1 MSKDLRKEIIPVL
14 DEFASLMKAKRDNIR
29 SRSYEKARDS
39 LIGLKHPI
47 TKVEDFKS
55 VKNIGEAMYKK
66 ITEFLSTGEIGSL
79 NRLRETVKNIP
90 EPLFSKIYG
99 VGPVKEK
106 QLIASG
112 VNTIEELR
120 SRQDELLN
128 NVQKIGLKYYE
139 DILEKIPR
147 AEIDGYSTLF
157 QKSFQKVTKDNEDQ
171 YEIVGSYRRG
181 HQQSGDIDVII
192 TSNDKMMFTRFIEEL
207 QNTGIITETLSQ
219 GPTKSLVVSHIN
231 KKAKARRVD
240 FMYTSPEEYPFAIL
254 YFTGSKA
261 FNVVM
266 RAHALSKGYTMNE
279 HGITTKDKKRVN
291 HVFRNEKDIFDFLG
305 LVYRNPEERLGGDSI
320 EFVLSNE
327 ILPTPSPSSNPI
339 QTVPKL
345 KAEKPN
351 RQTKKEKKTE
361 PKAKKTTIQ
370 SNIKLFRQDGIQF
383 LQQQSEEQLAGIL
396 EKTNKA
402 YRNEKPLLNDNEYDI
417 IRDYVEDKYPT
428 NLILHQIGAPVEKN
442 KVTLP
447 YFMGSMDK
455 IKPDTNALDN
465 WKKKYKGHYVLS
477 CKLDGVSGLYTITN
491 GEKKLYTRG
500 DGKVG
505 QDVSHLIPHIKS
517 LPNVLDIV
525 VRGEFIID
533 RNVFQ
538 EKYAK
543 DFANARNLVSGIM
556 NSKKVD
562 KRIQDLDFVAYELI
576 EPEVM
581 PSYQMKILLKEKFI
595 TVQHTIQSD
604 ITNEMLSS
612 YLVDWRTNYK
622 YETDGVI
629 VTNDLVYPR
638 KQGNPQHSFAFK
650 MVLSEQIAEAKVV
663 DVIWSTSKSGYIK
676 PKVRIEP
683 IQLGGVTIEYATG
696 FNGHFI
702 ESNKI
707 GIGAMI
713 EIIRS
718 GDVIPYIKSVVSP
731 ANEPKMPSIPYVWN
745 NTHVDIMVQNVED
758 DMDVLAK
765 RVETFFT
772 GLKVDGLSTGNLKK
786 IHNIGFVTIGDV
798 LKMKPSDFKKAG
810 FVNTSEKMYNNVHD
824 KVNNATL
831 VDIMALSSTFGR
843 GLGKRKI
850 QPIID
855 TYPNIIHSKET
866 PTQKIEMLRQING
879 IGRENAKAFVNN
891 IDNFK
896 IFVQNNGLGK
906 IVTDLLKEEKKDKV
920 ENKKDTSHIFYE
932 KKIVMTKVRD
942 TSIIQTVE
950 EKGGSMVDSVN
961 KNVWVVIVKSREDLS
976 NKVKKATELNIP
988 VLTVEEFKTKYM

>member
-1 MSKDLRKEIIPVL
+1 MTKDLRKDIIPVL
-14 DEFASLMKAKRDNIR
+14 DEFADLMKQKRDNIR
-29 SRSYEKARDS
+29 SRSYEKARDT
-39 LIGLKHPI
+39 LIGLKQPI

-55 VKNIGEAMYKK
+55 VKNIGDAMYKK

-79 NRLRETVKNIP
+79 NRLRETVNNIP

-128 NVQKIGLKYYE
+128 NVQRIGLKYYE

-147 AEIDGYSTLF
+147 AEIDSYNTLF
-157 QKSFQKVTKDNEDQ
+157 KNSFQKVKKDNEDQ

-181 HQQSGDIDVII
+181 HKQSGDIDVII
-192 TSNDKMMFTRFIEEL
+192 TANDETMFTRFIEEL
-207 QNTGIITETLSQ
+207 QKTGIITEILSQ
-219 GPTKSLVVSHIN
+219 GPTKCLVVSHLN
-231 KKAKARRVD
+231 GKAKARRVD
-240 FMYTSPEEYPFAIL
+240 FMYTTPEEYPFATL
-254 YFTGSKA
+254 YFTGSKG

-279 HGITTKDKKRVN
+279 HGITTRDKEKVN
-291 HVFRNEKDIFDFLG
+291 HVFHNEKDIFDFLG

-327 ILPTPSPSSNPI
+327 VLPHPEHPHNPI
-339 QTVPKL
+339 
-345 KAEKPN
+345 
-351 RQTKKEKKTE
+351 KTE
-361 PKAKKTTIQ
+361 LKKTTKVKKPTIQ
-370 SNIKLFRQDGIQF
+370 ANIKLFRQDGIQF
-383 LQQQSEEQLAGIL
+383 LEKQTEEQLVEII

-402 YRNEKPLLNDNEYDI
+402 YRNKKPLISDNEYDI
-417 IRDYVEDKYPT
+417 IREYIEDKYPT
-428 NLILHQIGAPVEKN
+428 NPVLHQIGAPVEKN

-455 IKPDTNALDN
+455 IKPDTKALDN
-465 WKKKYKGHYVLS
+465 WKRTYKGPYVLS
-477 CKLDGVSGLYTITN
+477 CKLDGVSGLYTIIN

-517 LPNVLDIV
+517 LPNVFDTV

-543 DFANARNLVSGIM
+543 DFANARNMVSGIM
-556 NSKKVD
+556 NSKKID

-576 EPEVM
+576 EPEVI
-581 PSYQMKILLKEKFI
+581 PSYQMKILLKDNFI
-595 TVQHTIQSD
+595 AVQHVIQKD

-638 KQGNPQHSFAFK
+638 KEGNPQHSFAFK

-663 DVIWSTSKSGYIK
+663 DVIWTTSKSGYIK

-696 FNGHFI
+696 FNAQFI
-702 ESNKI
+702 VSNQI
-707 GIGAMI
+707 GVGAMI

-718 GDVIPYIKSVVSP
+718 GDVIPYIKSVISP
-731 ANEPKMPSIPYVWN
+731 AIEPKMPSIPYVWN
-745 NTHVDIMVQNVED
+745 DTHIDIMVQNVED

-772 GLKVDGLSTGNLKK
+772 GLKVEGLSTGNLKK
-786 IHNIGFVTIGDV
+786 IHNIGFVTIGDI

-810 FVNTSEKMYNNVHD
+810 FVNTSEKMYNNVHE
-824 KVNNATL
+824 KVDNASL

-843 GLGKRKI
+843 GLGKKKI
-850 QPIID
+850 QPIMD
-855 TYPNIIHSKET
+855 TYPDILYSKESNEK
-866 PTQKIEMLRQING
+866 KIDMLQQING
-879 IGRENAKAFVNN
+879 IGKENAKAFVNN
-891 IDNFK
+891 IENFK
-896 IFVQNNGLGK
+896 TF
-906 IVTDLLKEEKKDKV
+906 LLSTSLKVEKK
-920 ENKKDTSHIFYE
+920 EKKEKKGKELDASHIFYR

-942 TSIIQTVE
+942 AAILQQVE
-950 EKGGSMVDSVN
+950 EKGGEMVESVN
-961 KNVWVVIVKSREDLS
+961 KNVWVVIVKSHEDLS
-976 NKVKKATELNIP
+976 NKVKKAQELKVPIM
-988 VLTVEEFKTKYM
+988 TVEEFKTKYM

>member
-1 MSKDLRKEIIPVL
+1 MSNDLRKEIIPVL
-14 DEFASLMKAKRDNIR
+14 DEFASLMKQKRDNIR
-29 SRSYEKARDS
+29 SRSYEKARDT
-39 LIGLKHPI
+39 LIGLKQPI

-55 VKNIGEAMYKK
+55 VKNIGDAMYKK
-66 ITEFLSTGEIGSL
+66 ITELLNTGEIASL

-90 EPLFSKIYG
+90 EPVFSKIYG

-112 VNTIEELR
+112 INTIEELR
-120 SRQDELLN
+120 NRQDELLN

-147 AEIDGYSTLF
+147 AEIDSYNALF
-157 QKSFQKVTKDNEDQ
+157 KKSFQKVKKDMNDQ

-192 TSNDKMMFTRFIEEL
+192 TSTDESMFTRFVEEL
-207 QNTGIITETLSQ
+207 QKTGIITEILSQ
-219 GPTKSLVVSHIN
+219 GPTKSLVVSHLN
-231 KKAKARRVD
+231 NKAKARRVD
-240 FMYTSPEEYPFAIL
+240 FMYTSPEEYPFAIM
-254 YFTGSKA
+254 YFTGSKE

-279 HGITTKDKKRVN
+279 HGITTKDKQKVK

-305 LVYRNPEERLGGDSI
+305 LVHKNPEERLGGDSI

-327 ILPTPSPSSNPI
+327 ILPNPSPPSRF
-339 QTVPKL
+339 
-345 KAEKPN
+345 EKPKPKKKG
-351 RQTKKEKKTE
+351 TKK
-361 PKAKKTTIQ
+361 PTIQ
-370 SNIKLFRQDGIQF
+370 ATIKLFRQDGIEF
-383 LQQQSEEQLAGIL
+383 LQQQTEEQLVEII

-402 YRNEKPLLNDNEYDI
+402 YRNKKPLINDNEYDI
-417 IRDYVEDKYPT
+417 IREYVENKYPT
-428 NLILHQIGAPVEKN
+428 NPILHQIGAPVEKN

-465 WKKKYKGHYVLS
+465 WKNKYKGPYVLS
-477 CKLDGVSGLYTITN
+477 CKLDGVSGLYTIID

-517 LPNVLDIV
+517 LPNTLDTV

-543 DFANARNLVSGIM
+543 DFANARNMVSGIM
-556 NSKKVD
+556 NSKKID

-576 EPEVM
+576 EPEVI
-581 PSYQMKILLKEKFI
+581 PSYQMKILLKDNFI
-595 TVQHTIQSD
+595 TVQHVVHSD

-629 VTNDLVYPR
+629 VSNDFVYAR
-638 KQGNPQHSFAFK
+638 KEGNPQHSFAFK

-696 FNGHFI
+696 FNGQFI

-707 GIGAMI
+707 GVGAMI

-745 NTHVDIMVQNVED
+745 DTHVDVMVQNVED
-758 DMDVLAK
+758 DMNVLAK

-772 GLKVDGLSTGNLKK
+772 GLKVEGLSTGNLKK
-786 IHNIGFVTIGDV
+786 IHNSGFVTIGDI
-798 LKMKPSDFKKAG
+798 LKMKPNDFKKAG
-810 FVNTSEKMYNNVHD
+810 FVNTSEKMYNNIHD
-824 KVNNATL
+824 KVDNASL
-831 VDIMALSSTFGR
+831 VDIMALSSAFGR
-843 GLGKRKI
+843 GLGKKKI
-850 QPIID
+850 QPIMD
-855 TYPNIIHSKET
+855 TYPDILHSKESNAE
-866 PTQKIEMLRQING
+866 KIDMLQQISG
-879 IGRENAKAFVNN
+879 IGKENAKAFVNN
-891 IDNFK
+891 IENFK
-896 IFVQNNGLGK
+896 TF
-906 IVTDLLKEEKKDKV
+906 LLSTSLKVEKKEKKEKKEKTGKKDKV
-920 ENKKDTSHIFYE
+920 DTTHAFYG

-942 TSIIQTVE
+942 ASIIKQVE
-950 EKGGSMVDSVN
+950 EKGGTMVDSVN
-961 KNVWVVIVKSREDLS
+961 KNVWLVIVKSHEDIS
-976 NKVKKATELNIP
+976 NKVKKAQELKIP
-988 VLTVEEFKTKYM
+988 IMTVEEFKTEYM

>member
-1 MSKDLRKEIIPVL
+1 MTKDLRKDIIPVL
-14 DEFASLMKAKRDNIR
+14 DEFADLMKQKRDNIR
-29 SRSYEKARDS
+29 SRSYEKARDT
-39 LIGLKHPI
+39 LIGLKQPI

-55 VKNIGEAMYKK
+55 VKNIGDAMYKK

-79 NRLRETVKNIP
+79 NRLRETVNNIP

-128 NVQKIGLKYYE
+128 NVQRIGLKYYE

-147 AEIDGYSTLF
+147 AEIDSYNTLF
-157 QKSFQKVTKDNEDQ
+157 KNSFQKVKKDNEDQ

-181 HQQSGDIDVII
+181 HKQSGDIDVII
-192 TSNDKMMFTRFIEEL
+192 TANDETMFTRFIEEL
-207 QNTGIITETLSQ
+207 QKTGIITEILSQ
-219 GPTKSLVVSHIN
+219 GPTKCLVVSHLN
-231 KKAKARRVD
+231 GKAKARRVD
-240 FMYTSPEEYPFAIL
+240 FMYTTPEEYPFATL
-254 YFTGSKA
+254 YFTGSKG

-279 HGITTKDKKRVN
+279 HGITTRDKEKVN
-291 HVFRNEKDIFDFLG
+291 HVFHNEKDIFDFLG
-305 LVYRNPEERLGGDSI
+305 LVYRTPEERLGGDSI

-327 ILPTPSPSSNPI
+327 VLPHPEHPHNPI
-339 QTVPKL
+339 
-345 KAEKPN
+345 
-351 RQTKKEKKTE
+351 KTE
-361 PKAKKTTIQ
+361 LKKTTKVKKPTIQ
-370 SNIKLFRQDGIQF
+370 ANIKLFRQDGIQF
-383 LQQQSEEQLAGIL
+383 LEKQTEEQLVEII

-402 YRNEKPLLNDNEYDI
+402 YRNKKPLISDNEYDI
-417 IRDYVEDKYPT
+417 IREYIEDKYPT
-428 NLILHQIGAPVEKN
+428 NPVLHQIGAPVEKN

-455 IKPDTNALDN
+455 IKPDTKALDN
-465 WKKKYKGHYVLS
+465 WKRRYKGPYVLS
-477 CKLDGVSGLYTITN
+477 CKLDGVSGLYTVIN

-517 LPNVLDIV
+517 LPNTQDIV

-543 DFANARNLVSGIM
+543 DFANARNMVSGIM
-556 NSKKVD
+556 NSKKID
-562 KRIQDLDFVAYELI
+562 KRIQDLDFVSYELI
-576 EPEVM
+576 EPEVI
-581 PSYQMKILLKEKFI
+581 PSYQMRILLKDNFI
-595 TVQHTIQSD
+595 TVQHVIQKD

-638 KQGNPQHSFAFK
+638 KEGNPQHSFAFK

-663 DVIWSTSKSGYIK
+663 DVIWTTSKSGYIK

-696 FNGHFI
+696 FNAQFI
-702 ESNKI
+702 VSNQI
-707 GIGAMI
+707 GVGAMI

-718 GDVIPYIKSVVSP
+718 GDVIPYIKSVISP
-731 ANEPKMPSIPYVWN
+731 AIEPKMPSIPYVWN
-745 NTHVDIMVQNVED
+745 DTHIDIMVQNVED

-772 GLKVDGLSTGNLKK
+772 GLKIEGLSTGNLKK
-786 IHNIGFVTIGDV
+786 IHNIGFVTIGDI

-810 FVNTSEKMYNNVHD
+810 FINTSEKMYNNIHE
-824 KVNNATL
+824 KVDNASL

-843 GLGKRKI
+843 GLGKKKI
-850 QPIID
+850 QPIMD
-855 TYPNIIHSKET
+855 SYPDILHSKKSNAE
-866 PTQKIEMLRQING
+866 KIDMLQQING
-879 IGRENAKAFVNN
+879 IGKENAKAFVNN
-891 IDNFK
+891 IENFK
-896 IFVQNNGLGK
+896 TF
-906 IVTDLLKEEKKDKV
+906 LLSTSLKVEKK
-920 ENKKDTSHIFYE
+920 EKKEKKLDTSHIFYG

-942 TSIIQTVE
+942 ASILQQVE
-950 EKGGSMVDSVN
+950 EKGGEMVGSVS
-961 KNVWVVIVKSREDLS
+961 KNVWVVIVKSHDDQS
-976 NKVKKATELNIP
+976 NKVTKANELNIP
-988 VLTVEEFKTKYM
+988 VLTTEEFKIKYM

>member
-14 DEFASLMKAKRDNIR
+14 NEFASLMKEKGDNIR
-29 SRSYEKARDS
+29 SRSYEKARDT
-39 LIGLKHPI
+39 LIGLKEPI
-47 TKVEDFKS
+47 TEIENFKS

-66 ITEFLSTGEIGSL
+66 ITEFFTTGEIASL
-79 NRLRETVKNIP
+79 NRLRETVSNIP

-112 VNTIEELR
+112 VTTIQELR

-147 AEIDGYSTLF
+147 TEIDGYNTLF
-157 QKSFQKVTKDNEDQ
+157 KESFQNVTKDTNDQ

-181 HQQSGDIDVII
+181 HAQSGDIDVII
-192 TSNDKMMFTRFIEEL
+192 TSNDKKMFTRFIEQL
-207 QNTGIITETLSQ
+207 QTTGIITEVLSQ
-219 GPTKSLVVSHIN
+219 GPTKCLVVSHLN
-231 KKAKARRVD
+231 KKSKARRVD
-240 FMYTSPEEYPFAIL
+240 FMYTTPEEYPFAIL
-254 YFTGSKA
+254 YFTGSKE

-266 RAHALSKGYTMNE
+266 RAHALSKGYSMNE
-279 HGITTKDKKRVN
+279 HGITTKDKKKVN
-291 HVFRNEKDIFDFLG
+291 HIFRNEKDIFDFLG

-320 EFVLSNE
+320 EFILSNE
-327 ILPTPSPSSNPI
+327 IIPNPSPQSKPE
-339 QTVPKL
+339 KL
-345 KAEKPN
+345 KS
-351 RQTKKEKKTE
+351 
-361 PKAKKTTIQ
+361 KKTTKVKKPTIQ
-370 SNIKLFRQDGIQF
+370 ANIKLFRQDGIQF
-383 LQQQSEEQLAGIL
+383 LQKQTEDQLVEIL

-402 YRNEKPLLNDNEYDI
+402 YRNKKPLISDNEYDI
-417 IRDYVEDKYPT
+417 IRDYVEENYPT
-428 NLILHQIGAPVEKN
+428 NPILHQIGAPVEKN

-455 IKPDTNALDN
+455 IKPDTNALEN
-465 WKKKYKGHYVLS
+465 WKNKYKGPYVLS
-477 CKLDGVSGLYTITN
+477 CKLDGVSGLFTVID

-517 LPNVLDIV
+517 LPNTLDVV

-538 EKYAK
+538 DKYAN
-543 DFANARNLVSGIM
+543 DFANPRNMVSGIM

-576 EPEVM
+576 EPEVI
-581 PSYQMKILLKEKFI
+581 PSYQMKMLSKDKFI
-595 TVQHTIQSD
+595 TVQHVIQKD

-638 KQGNPQHSFAFK
+638 KEGNPPHSFAFK

-663 DVIWSTSKSGYIK
+663 DVIWTISKSGYIK

-696 FNGHFI
+696 FNGQFI

-707 GIGAMI
+707 GVGAMI

-718 GDVIPYIKSVVSP
+718 GDVIPYIKSVVTP

-745 NTHVDIMVQNVED
+745 DTHVDIMVENVED

-786 IHNIGFVTIGDV
+786 IHNIGFVTIGDI
-798 LKMKPSDFKKAG
+798 LKMKPNDFKKAG
-810 FVNTSEKMYNNVHD
+810 FVNTSEKMYKNIHD
-824 KVNNATL
+824 KVNNASL
-831 VDIMALSSTFGR
+831 VDIMAFSSTFGR
-843 GLGKRKI
+843 GLGKKKI
-850 QPIID
+850 QPIMD
-855 TYPNIIHSKET
+855 TYPDIIYSKKSNAEKIDML
-866 PTQKIEMLRQING
+866 QKING
-879 IGRENAKAFVNN
+879 IGKENAKAFVNN
-891 IDNFK
+891 IEKFK
-896 IFVQNNGLGK
+896 TF
-906 IVTDLLKEEKKDKV
+906 LLTTSLEVEKKEKKEKKEKV
-920 ENKKDTSHIFYE
+920 LDVNHVFYD

-942 TSIIQTVE
+942 ASIIEKVE
-950 EKGGSMVDSVN
+950 EKGGSLVDSVN
-961 KNVWVVIVKSREDLS
+961 KNVWVVIVKSHEDES
-976 NKVKKATELNIP
+976 NKVKKAQSHNIP
-988 VLTVEEFKTKYM
+988 IMTVEEFKTKYM